1 MPALS
6 SLTRQDLGLFS
17 LVTHS
22 GLACAKLQVAE
33 PLLLHQAPAVTSST
47 WKGLQDLVAL
57 QRAALTA
64 EEDGVAALLQVCPI
78 ARQCLIVAC
87 SSRHPGTCYCTAA
100 GLLRMYPSACVMLL
114 VYSSAKLAVS
124 PCSHADM

>member
-22 GLACAKLQVAE
+22 CFACAKLQVAE
-33 PLLLHQAPAVTSST
+33 PLLLHQAPGVTSST
-47 WKGLQDLVAL
+47 WKCLQDLVAL

-78 ARQCLIVAC
+78 AQQCLVVAC
-87 SSRHPGTCYCTAA
+87 SSRHPDTCYCTAA
-100 GLLRMYPSACVMLL
+100 GLLRLYPDACVMLL
-114 VYSSAKLAVS
+114 LCSPAKLAVFPLLAS
-124 PCSHADM
+124 